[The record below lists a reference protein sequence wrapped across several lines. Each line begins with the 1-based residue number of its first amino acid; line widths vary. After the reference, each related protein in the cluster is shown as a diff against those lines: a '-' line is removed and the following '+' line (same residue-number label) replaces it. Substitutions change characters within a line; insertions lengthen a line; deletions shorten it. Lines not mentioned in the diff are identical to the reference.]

1 MSEND
6 DLRENLE
13 KMRFF
18 RNRLSKPISQEER
31 EAIMGI
37 TSDIDKLTIEKNAIL
52 AQLEQLRMEK
62 SELEELR
69 LIRDTFAYMV
79 QGGYYD
85 LERAEGV
92 FEGKSVSTIIF
103 HYLHSERK
111 RWVVKLRKLIGKG
124 TW

>member
-1 MSEND
+1 MSESG

-13 KMRFF
+13 KVRFF
-18 RNRLSKPISQEER
+18 RSRLGEPVSQQER

-37 TSDIDKLTIEKNAIL
+37 TSDIDKFTIEKNAIL

-69 LIRDTFAYMV
+69 LIRDTFAHMV
-79 QGGYYD
+79 QDGYYD

-92 FEGKSVSTIIF
+92 FEGKSVSTILF

-111 RWVVKLRKLIGKG
+111 RWVVRLRKLIGRG